1 MATPTAR
8 TLKTAGQYKSINDKN
23 NTKTMNM
30 TMKKNKHY
38 LWCASA
44 LVLCLS
50 CSSGDDPLP
59 EAAPQ
64 PVVIPYEVSVGE
76 VDLTRTALNS
86 STQMIFET
94 GDQLEI
100 TGEGISGT
108 LSLASTSNEGRTAR
122 FSGSLTWSGTG
133 TPADDLALS
142 ATLKGDGASSPFT
155 QTGIAAT
162 FADAFQQYSK
172 FQTETPGTYALRS
185 FSLKQ
190 QTTFVVF
197 TVTFTDGTTAGTT
210 FAVTVGDDVNSS
222 IATGTTTT
230 ASVSGDIQAT
240 FTLALP
246 GGTTL
251 TNGKATLTAGSASH
265 EIAFGGASKEYVK
278 NKYYAA
284 DRTILPYEVVVQ
296 SSIYEWTPGTGGTD
310 DLEI

>member
-1 MATPTAR
+1 
-8 TLKTAGQYKSINDKN
+8 
-23 NTKTMNM
+23 
-30 TMKKNKHY
+30 MKKNKHY

-133 TPADDLALS
+133 TPADDLELS
-142 ATLKGDGASSPFT
+142 ATLVGYGSAGT
-155 QTGIAAT
+155 QTGLAAT
-162 FADAFQQYSK
+162 FAEAFRKYSLL
-172 FQTETPGTYALRS
+172 QTETTCAYASRS
-185 FSLKQ
+185 FALKQ

-197 TVTFTDGTTAGTT
+197 TITFEDGMTAGTT
-210 FAVTVGDDVNSS
+210 FNVTVGDAGNSS
-222 IATGTTTT
+222 VATGTTTT
-230 ASVSGDIQAT
+230 ASVSGDVVAT

-251 TNGKATLTAGSASH
+251 TNGTATLTAGAAIH
-265 EIAFGGASKEYVK
+265 EFTFGGSSYTFAK
-278 NKYYAA
+278 NKYYTA
-284 DRTILPYEVVVQ
+284 DRTVTGTGIEMT
-296 SSIYEWTPGTGGTD
+296 SDIGTWTPGVSDPDGSVQF
-310 DLEI
+310 

>member
-1 MATPTAR
+1 
-8 TLKTAGQYKSINDKN
+8 
-23 NTKTMNM
+23 
-30 TMKKNKHY
+30 MKKNKHY

-100 TGEGISGT
+100 TGEDISGT

-142 ATLKGDGASSPFT
+142 ATLLGDGSAGT
-155 QTGIAAT
+155 QTGLAAT
-162 FADAFQQYSK
+162 FTDAFRQYSL
-172 FQTETPGTYALRS
+172 FLTETPGSYALRS
-185 FSLKQ
+185 FQLKQ

-197 TVTFTDGTTAGTT
+197 TVTFSDGTTAGTT
-210 FAVTVGDDVNSS
+210 FNVTVADDVNSS

-230 ASVSGDIQAT
+230 ADVSGDVKTT

-251 TNGKATLTAGSASH
+251 ANGKATLTTGSVTH
-265 EIAFGGASKEYVK
+265 VFPFGGASKMYEK
-278 NKYYAA
+278 NKYYRA
-284 DRTILPYEVVVQ
+284 DRTVLPFEVVVH
-296 SSIYEWTPGTGGTD
+296 SDIGEWTPGSSGGGGSV
-310 DLEI
+310 EF

>member
-197 TVTFTDGTTAGTT
+197 TVTFTDGTT

-230 ASVSGDIQAT
+230 ADVSGDIQAT

>member
-1 MATPTAR
+1 
-8 TLKTAGQYKSINDKN
+8 
-23 NTKTMNM
+23 
-30 TMKKNKHY
+30 MKKNKHY

-197 TVTFTDGTTAGTT
+197 TVTFTDGTT

-230 ASVSGDIQAT
+230 ADVSGDIQAT